1 MTEQN
6 LPPADDVHKAT
17 IDGSVLD
24 MLQTFRREG
33 GPDPRIRLINV
44 FLNSSPPLLD
54 ALRAALQSSD
64 ADALSKTAHSM
75 KSASLNM
82 GAVGLGD
89 LCAALEK
96 LGRNGTTEKA
106 GDLFIMV
113 EREYAAVE
121 AAFTKIV
128 SEKDT

>member
-6 LPPADDVHKAT
+6 LQPADDAHKAT

-24 MLQTFRREG
+24 MLQTFRRAG

-44 FLNSSPPLLD
+44 FLNSSPALLD
-54 ALRAALQSSD
+54 ALRAALQSSN
-64 ADALSKTAHSM
+64 ADALNKAAHSM

-106 GDLFIMV
+106 GDLFAMV
-113 EREYAAVE
+113 EREFAAVE
-121 AAFTKIV
+121 AAFTRIV
-128 SEKDT
+128 SEIGT